1 MNHSCS
7 ICLDELENSPTTLK
21 CQHVFHEKCILK
33 WVIGS
38 KNCPICRTVT
48 LIEEVKTPQLD
59 SVIHGSIGG
68 DGTLGVEDVIENFD
82 RDIKKFIIGKFFLIS
97 SIKNRADTLNT
108 LLKKYVQRGLS
119 YKVYFYQAIVN
130 GSLDVVK
137 TFMEYLTD
145 MKNPSLFDPT
155 DNNCLAI
162 NLCVRNGMRDIL
174 DYLLFGTVKMN
185 FSRFTLRRF
194 FATVGDNQAMKIA
207 VKGGDIEMIDYLL
220 SLSRC
225 PFELA
230 LGESWRVKLSEASV
244 KEILMGD
251 DYDTIEL
258 FLHRKKFNL
267 ANNSVVIEYLIDA
280 ERIRAIVLILKYS
293 RMAFRKKVLL
303 GLYKTE
309 KGKELSKRIYCLDKY
324 CRNCDRIRL
333 PVIVL

>member
-21 CQHVFHEKCILK
+21 CCHAFHEKCILK

-38 KNCPICRTVT
+38 KNCPICRTAT
-48 LIEEVKTPQLD
+48 LVEEIKTPQLD
-59 SVIHGSIGG
+59 SIIHDSISS
-68 DGTLGVEDVIENFD
+68 DGIPNVKDIIENFD
-82 RDIKKFIIGKFFLIS
+82 RDLKKFIIGKFFLIS
-97 SIKNRADTLNT
+97 SIKNRPGTLDTLLNN
-108 LLKKYVQRGLS
+108 YVQRGLS

-145 MKNPSLFDPT
+145 FKNPLLFDPT
-155 DNNCLAI
+155 DNNCLAV

-194 FATVGDNQAMKIA
+194 FATVGDNQALKIA
-207 VKGGDIEMIDYLL
+207 IKGGNIEMIDYLL

-230 LGESWRVKLSEASV
+230 LGESWRVGLSDDKV
-244 KEILMGD
+244 KEVLMGD
-251 DYDTIEL
+251 DYEMVEL

-267 ANNSVVIEYLIDA
+267 ANNSDIIECLIEA
-280 ERIRAIVLILKYS
+280 ERVRVIVLILKYS

-303 GLYKTE
+303 NLYKSE
-309 KGKELSKRIYCLDKY
+309 KGKELSKRIFCLDKY
-324 CRNCDRIRL
+324 CSNCDRIRL
-333 PVIVL
+333 SVIVL